1 MHWSSKDKR
10 SASSPKFRWM
20 EEQGANGRRSER
32 HFIPLFV
39 MRKEYAK
46 KLKMYYYVG
55 RVESY
60 ANLHATQRHDDG
72 KTISLMTA
80 DLRLAK
86 PLSTELYRHLTGQI
100 DA

>member
-1 MHWSSKDKR
+1 MTDGVQSE
-10 SASSPKFRWM
+10 RW
-20 EEQGANGRRSER
+20 GER

-39 MRKEYAK
+39 MRKEDAK

-60 ANLHATQRHDDG
+60 ANLRATQSRGDG

-80 DLRLAK
+80 DLRLTK
-86 PLSTELYRHLTGQI
+86 PLSTELYQHLTGQI

>member
-1 MHWSSKDKR
+1 
-10 SASSPKFRWM
+10 
-20 EEQGANGRRSER
+20 
-32 HFIPLFV
+32 
-39 MRKEYAK
+39 MRKEDAK

-60 ANLHATQRHDDG
+60 ANLRATQSRGDG

-80 DLRLAK
+80 DLRLTK
-86 PLSTELYRHLTGQI
+86 PLSTELYQHLTGQV